1 MPSTLTLTLVTPERV
16 VESLQARSVQVATR
30 DGEITILPGH
40 VPLVSVLQPGA
51 VVVQLENGQRHIAVS
66 GGFVDVQDGS
76 RVTLLASAADR
87 AEELDEQAIERAMK
101 EAKELLARP
110 DIDEEQ
116 LARAAAALDRELA
129 KTKALRRWK
138 TSPR

>member
-16 VESLQARSVQVATR
+16 VESLQARAVQVATQ
-30 DGEITILPGH
+30 DGELTILPGH

-51 VVVQLENGQRHIAVS
+51 VVVQLESGLRHIAVS
-66 GGFVDVQDGS
+66 GGFVDVQEGS
-76 RVTLLASAADR
+76 NVTLLASATDR
-87 AEELDEQAIERAMK
+87 AEELDEQAIERATK
-101 EAKELLARP
+101 EARDLLART
-110 DIDEEQ
+110 DIDEDQ